1 MRERRAERSRR
12 GRRERVTWKE
22 KRAGRRLVWQDRG
35 NRISWLRVHILTS
48 RCLGAGRTL
57 LSGCSGNS
65 NYVHRYVYS
74 LLVILQTW
82 TAWENRVLTFHKYF
96 SYTGAQGFELLCSW
110 TYLIEFFFATV
121 VNKDLHEISLSY
133 CCFFFLFEIRLQIN
147 TNRCLRE
154 LKPRQFLIKAH
165 MTSNGQIFHRLN
177 RRQYVYIYIYYIY
190 FLLPIYCF
198 VSPCC

>member
-1 MRERRAERSRR
+1 MFPPPKAPEGICSSQEIISGCECKWKNVATAVRERRAERSRR

-133 CCFFFLFEIRLQIN
+133 CWFFFSS
-147 TNRCLRE
+147 
-154 LKPRQFLIKAH
+154 KSDYK
-165 MTSNGQIFHRLN
+165 
-177 RRQYVYIYIYYIY
+177 
-190 FLLPIYCF
+190 
-198 VSPCC
+198 